1 MSANSGEPSRPLAQV
16 ASGGELARFMLALK
30 SALSAVDETPVLIFD
45 ELDQGIGG
53 RMGHVVG
60 EKLWQLSR
68 QHQVLCI
75 THLPQVAAYA
85 DAHFAVTKVLEGGR
99 TVTRVER
106 LGDEERKRE
115 LAQMLGGTTAGSGML
130 ETAKELLDSA
140 ARWKSG
146 A

>member
-1 MSANSGEPSRPLAQV
+1 
-16 ASGGELARFMLALK
+16 MLALK

-60 EKLWQLSR
+60 EKLWHLSR

-85 DAHFAVTKVLEGGR
+85 DAHFAVTKVVEGGR

-106 LGDEERKRE
+106 LGDDERVRE
-115 LAQMLGGTTAGSGML
+115 IAQMLGGVTAGAAVMQ
-130 ETAKELLDSA
+130 TARELLESA
-140 ARWKSG
+140 TQWKRSVG
-146 A
+146 SPLPNPPPPGGEGTQIGSF